1 MSMLRT
7 LSLAAASIGFA
18 AAAHATAFTVDAAAN
33 SSSGGTGA
41 ATISLT
47 AGESFSVS
55 VAATDL
61 WNAGALPRWSNADG
75 LTGNLFATGSD
86 DSGQVAGTLIGA
98 AFPLWSQGNLTAA
111 YGTLVGQIG
120 GGDYFAIG
128 TNFSGVAATSGV
140 LKLYYWDSNAG
151 DNTEHITANI
161 TAVPEPDSLALMLAG
176 LGVMGTLVRRRKLQG

>member
-33 SSSGGTGA
+33 SSSGGTGLG
-41 ATISLT
+41 TISLT

-61 WNAGALPRWSNADG
+61 WSAGALPRWSNADG

-86 DSGQVAGTLIGA
+86 ESGALAGTLIGQNFGLHSQGGHSA
-98 AFPLWSQGNLTAA
+98 AF
-111 YGTLVGQIG
+111 GTLVGQIG
-120 GGDYFAIG
+120 AGNFFSIG
-128 TNFSGVAATSGV
+128 TNFSGVAASSGL
-140 LKLYYWDSNAG
+140 LKLYYWDSNSG
-151 DNTEHITANI
+151 DNAGSISANV

-176 LGVMGTLVRRRKLQG
+176 LGVVGTLVRRRKLPG